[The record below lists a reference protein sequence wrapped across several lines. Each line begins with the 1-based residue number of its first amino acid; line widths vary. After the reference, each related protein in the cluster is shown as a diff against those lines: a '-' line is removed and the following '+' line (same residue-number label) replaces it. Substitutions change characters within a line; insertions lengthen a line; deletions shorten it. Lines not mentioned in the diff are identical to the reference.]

1 MKKLALAAVVAS
13 VGTATFAG
21 APDAPYI
28 EPEIIIEEA
37 GSSSAAGILVPVFLL
52 LVLAAAMAHNPA

>member
-13 VGTATFAG
+13 IGSAAYAGT
-21 APDAPYI
+21 PEVPYI

-37 GSSSAAGILVPVFLL
+37 SSSSSAGILVPLFLL
-52 LVLAAAMAHNPA
+52 ILLAAATM